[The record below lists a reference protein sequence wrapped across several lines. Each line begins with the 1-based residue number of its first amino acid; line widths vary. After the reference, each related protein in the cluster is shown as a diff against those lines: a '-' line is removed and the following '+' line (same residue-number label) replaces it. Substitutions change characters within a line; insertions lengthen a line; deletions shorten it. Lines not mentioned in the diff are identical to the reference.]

1 MSFNVSEFSSQ
12 INKRGLAVSNLFVM
26 RITPPST
33 TFNSGIS
40 NEDLTFFCSAVQ
52 LPPKNIIIQEHK
64 PLSYGPLE
72 SYPIGMAYDDI
83 AATFYCDQDMNVL
96 KFFERWQQL
105 IYNYNASSGLNT
117 AVNNQG
123 VYEVNYKENYIGS
136 IEVLMFGG
144 HDATSAYQFKYEKV
158 FPTNVSTPALA
169 WENGA
174 EPTVITV
181 NFRFS
186 HMSTSGVV
194 AANSRSLSAA
204 ERATSVNNMTFGSL
218 LDIDNLPPIL
228 KDAQAIASTVNQL
241 GRQLKSFF

>member
-1 MSFNVSEFSSQ
+1 MTFNVSEFSSQ

-26 RITPPST
+26 RITPPSK

-40 NEDLTFFCSAVQ
+40 DEDLTFFCSAVQ
-52 LPPKNIIIQEHK
+52 LPAKNIIIQEHK

-105 IYNYNASSGLNT
+105 IYNYNASGGLDT

-123 VYEVNYKENYIGS
+123 VYELSYKEKYVGS
-136 IEVLMFGG
+136 IEVLMFGA
-144 HDATSAYQFKYEKV
+144 HDKTTAYKFKYEKV

-169 WENGA
+169 WDNGA

-186 HMSTSGVV
+186 KMSTSGVV
-194 AANSRSLSAA
+194 AANSRALTAA
-204 ERATSVNNMTFGSL
+204 ERSMSVSNMTFGSL
-218 LDIDNLPPIL
+218 LDIDNLPPLL
-228 KDAQAIASTVNQL
+228 KDIQTTLSAVNQL
-241 GRQLKSFF
+241 GQQLKTIF